1 MKISRL
7 YKPIILTIYDLFFWD
22 RSDTHVTHVV
32 NPTTTTSQESIL
44 WRPFDISPR
53 HIPNTLDEVDH
64 DWIWGII
71 LQWSNMV
78 KLWVG
83 FREYS
88 CRLPAY
94 NSASFEG
101 YSWGYHKDRIIRMG
115 LISIASCWFTSTSA
129 ARREQEAIDEHLMSL
144 QGSVVQDGKVGG
156 KDGTSAKH

>member
-7 YKPIILTIYDLFFWD
+7 YKPIILTIYELFFLD

-78 KLWVG
+78 KLW
-83 FREYS
+83 
-88 CRLPAY
+88 
-94 NSASFEG
+94 SFVWN
-101 YSWGYHKDRIIRMG
+101 YIVQ
-115 LISIASCWFTSTSA
+115 LN
-129 ARREQEAIDEHLMSL
+129 
-144 QGSVVQDGKVGG
+144 GSVALHKPLYIKHLNIQCCFDPLLELAPRERWSKNQALMKRLRNVGRCG
-156 KDGTSAKH
+156 G